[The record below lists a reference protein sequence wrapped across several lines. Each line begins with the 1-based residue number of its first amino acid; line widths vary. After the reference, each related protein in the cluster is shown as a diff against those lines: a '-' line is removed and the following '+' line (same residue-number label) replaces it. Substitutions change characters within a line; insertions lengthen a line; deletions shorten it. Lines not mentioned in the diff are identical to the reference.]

1 MSDYEEMSEGER
13 ASILKDREEYEE
25 EKKRMLVILNNT
37 ENFTPLINAINKRD
51 IDAVTTLL
59 EEGADPNEPD
69 KLYKWCPLKW
79 LDFPVHYYYSDI
91 SPTFNI
97 EKLRKVL
104 INNGATD
111 CYSVEEG
118 VSGPYQFLEVYN
130 DTKGG
135 RSRQVKS
142 KKIGKTRK
150 TRKTRKSR
158 KSRKTTKR
166 RKHRKK

>member
-1 MSDYEEMSEGER
+1 MSDDEEMSERER
-13 ASILKDREEYEE
+13 ASILKDLEEYEE
-25 EKKRMLVILNNT
+25 EKKRMLNT

-51 IDAVTTLL
+51 IYAVRTLL

-79 LDFPVHYYYSDI
+79 LDFPVHYYYLDI

-97 EKLRKVL
+97 ENLRKLL
-104 INNGATD
+104 IKNGAKD
-111 CYSVEEG
+111 CYSAEEG
-118 VSGPYQFLEVYN
+118 VSGPYEFLEVYN

-150 TRKTRKSR
+150 TRKSR